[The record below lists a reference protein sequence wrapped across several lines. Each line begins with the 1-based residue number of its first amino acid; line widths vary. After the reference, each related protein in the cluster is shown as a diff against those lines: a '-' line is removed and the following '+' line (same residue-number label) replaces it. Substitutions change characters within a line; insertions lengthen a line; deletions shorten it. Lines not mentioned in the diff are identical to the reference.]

1 MGRLY
6 EPRGVCVCGLNDV
19 CVPALVKVAER
30 VFVQDDT

>member
-19 CVPALVKVAER
+19 CVLVKVAER